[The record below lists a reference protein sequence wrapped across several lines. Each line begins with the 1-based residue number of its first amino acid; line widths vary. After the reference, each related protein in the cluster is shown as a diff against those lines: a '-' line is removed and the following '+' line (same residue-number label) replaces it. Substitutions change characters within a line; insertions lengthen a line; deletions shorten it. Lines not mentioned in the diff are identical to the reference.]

1 MSPGTPETPGS
12 GATPLD
18 PRTTD
23 PRAPF
28 RPEIVLALDYGLRRI
43 GLAVADTLTRA
54 PRPLPAL
61 QVIGDA
67 GPGERELTALDAV
80 ARELGAHRLIAGC
93 PYNADGGAHPLAGR
107 ARSFAA
113 ALGARRALPVHTVD
127 ERYSSLEAEDRLR
140 ERRAA
145 GHKRG
150 RVSKGEVDSV
160 SAAVILERWLAG
172 EGEPGQGG

>member
-23 PRAPF
+23 PRAPS

-93 PYNADGGAHPLAGR
+93 PYNADGGTHPLAGR

-113 ALGARRALPVHTVD
+113 ALGARRALPVHSVD
-127 ERYSSLEAEDRLR
+127 ERY
-140 ERRAA
+140 
-145 GHKRG
+145 
-150 RVSKGEVDSV
+150 
-160 SAAVILERWLAG
+160 
-172 EGEPGQGG
+172 

>member
-1 MSPGTPETPGS
+1 MSPGTPERPGS
-12 GATPLD
+12 GAAPLD
-18 PRTTD
+18 PRATD
-23 PRAPF
+23 PRAPS

-160 SAAVILERWLAG
+160 SAAVILERWLSG
-172 EGEPGQGG
+172 EGRTDG

>member
-1 MSPGTPETPGS
+1 MSPGTHEAPASGTTPPES
-12 GATPLD
+12 
-18 PRTTD
+18 RTTD
-23 PRAPF
+23 PRAPS

-61 QVIGDA
+61 QVSGGA
-67 GPGERELTALDAV
+67 GPGERELTALDAL
-80 ARELGAHRLIAGC
+80 ARGLGAHRLVAGC
-93 PYNADGGAHPLAGR
+93 PYNADGSVHPLAGR

-113 ALGARRALPVHTVD
+113 AFGARRALPVHTVD
-127 ERYSSLEAEDRLR
+127 ERFSSLEAEDRLR
-140 ERRAA
+140 EQRAT
-145 GHKRG
+145 GLKRG

>member
-1 MSPGTPETPGS
+1 MSPGTPDAPGS
-12 GATPLD
+12 GATP
-18 PRTTD
+18 PASRTTD
-23 PRAPF
+23 PRAPS

-61 QVIGDA
+61 EVMGGA
-67 GPGERELTALDAV
+67 GPGERELAALDAV
-80 ARELGAHRLIAGC
+80 ARDLGAHRLVVGC
-93 PYNADGGAHPLAGR
+93 PYNVDGGVHPLAGR

-113 ALGARRALPVHTVD
+113 AFGARRALPVHAVD

-150 RVSKGEVDSV
+150 RVAKGAVDSL
-160 SAAVILERWLAG
+160 SAAVILERWLSG
-172 EGEPGQGG
+172 EGRTDG

>member
-23 PRAPF
+23 PRAPS

-150 RVSKGEVDSV
+150 RVSKGEVDRDRKSV
-160 SAAVILERWLAG
+160 V
-172 EGEPGQGG
+172 